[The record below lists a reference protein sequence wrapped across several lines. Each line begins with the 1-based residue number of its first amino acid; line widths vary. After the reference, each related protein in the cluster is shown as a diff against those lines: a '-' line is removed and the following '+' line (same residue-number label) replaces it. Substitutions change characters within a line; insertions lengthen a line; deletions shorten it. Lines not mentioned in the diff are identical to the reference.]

1 MSFAAPGFLVALLVL
16 PAAIAAL
23 QLARRRARRYVVRFP
38 GVATAAA
45 IVPRT
50 SAIRRH
56 LPLAMYL
63 LALAAAILALAR
75 PEATVAVPIERAS
88 VILVTDASRS
98 MLATDVKPS
107 RLGVAQAA
115 GKRFLERLPRR
126 FRAGAVGYSDA
137 PHTLTAPTLDRQEV
151 KSTIDSLTAD
161 GGTATGD
168 AIQAALRLLD
178 LEQKK
183 RPPAAIVLL
192 SDGKATQGQDPVEA
206 AHAAG
211 RAHVPI
217 YTVALGTKDG
227 ILPGYG
233 GYGAGLPVP
242 PDPETLRRIADASG
256 GRSFQAD
263 DASEL
268 DTAYKRLRSEI
279 GSKDGKRE
287 ITAGFAAGG
296 MIFMLA
302 AALMSLRWAG
312 RLP

>member
-1 MSFAAPGFLVALLVL
+1 MSFAAPGFLIGLLAL
-16 PAAIAAL
+16 PAALAAL
-23 QLARRRARRYVVRFP
+23 QLARRRTRRYAVRFP
-38 GVATAAA
+38 GVTTAAA
-45 IVPRT
+45 LLPRA

-115 GKRFLERLPRR
+115 GKRFLDRLPRR
-126 FRAGAVGYSDA
+126 FRAGAVGYSDV
-137 PHTLTAPTLDRQEV
+137 PHTLTAPTTDRAEI
-151 KSTIDSLTAD
+151 KSSIDSLTAD
-161 GGTATGD
+161 GGTATGE

-178 LEQKK
+178 LEKKK

-192 SDGKATQGQDPVEA
+192 SDGKATQGRDPVEA
-206 AHAAG
+206 ARIAG

-233 GYGAGLPVP
+233 YGAGLPVP

-256 GRSFQAD
+256 GHAFQAD
-263 DASEL
+263 DAGEL

-287 ITAGFAAGG
+287 VTAGFAGGG

-302 AALMSLRWAG
+302 AAFLSLRWAG